1 MWITLCADVSL
12 PGKACQVRPLPLLL
26 LPLLGVAACA
36 SGGSDTV
43 ATAPRTD
50 LVIEYLR
57 DRGAVPERLSL
68 TCEPAGGTHPDAVQA
83 CADLAAAREP
93 FAPLPPDRVC
103 TEIFG
108 GPQTAT
114 VSGTYRGEAVRLELS
129 RSDGCR
135 IAQWDSLGAVLPPVA

>member
-1 MWITLCADVSL
+1 MTH
-12 PGKACQVRPLPLLL
+12 VRLRLL
-26 LPLLGVAACA
+26 LPLLGLAACS

-43 ATAPRTD
+43 ATAPATE
-50 LVIEYLR
+50 LVIEYVR
-57 DRGAVPERLSL
+57 DRGAEPERLTL
-68 TCEPAGGTHPDAVQA
+68 TCEPTGGTHPDAAQA
-83 CADLAAAREP
+83 CADLAKAPKP
-93 FAPLPPDRVC
+93 FAPLPTDMIC
-103 TEIFG
+103 TQMFG